1 MRMETSRGN
10 RIHIAIF
17 GKQNVGKSSIINTL
31 TQQEVATVSE
41 ILGTTTD
48 PVYKSME
55 LLPLGPVVLIDTAGL
70 NDESELGEKR
80 VERTKKMMNK
90 TDIALY
96 VFDINEQVDKA
107 DLGTI
112 DSLKARNI
120 PVIALFNKLDERV
133 IPVDELEA
141 KAKNLGIPYIF
152 VSAKNGDGFQGL
164 KELLAM
170 SYNQQETPR
179 TLIGDLV
186 SSGGVVVLVTPIDKA
201 APKGRLILPQQQ
213 TIRDLLDHG
222 AISIITREIE
232 LEQTLKKFGDHVE
245 LVVTDA
251 QVFDIVNKT
260 VPDHLPLTSFSILFA
275 RFKGELETLVKGISQ
290 IKRLQPN
297 DKVLI
302 CEACTHHRAEGD
314 IGKDKIPRLLRQLSG
329 VDLAFTWYSGTGFP
343 DDDEISSCDF
353 IVHCGGC
360 MINQK
365 EMQYRLSQAAKY
377 RIPIVNYGVFFAYA
391 SDALQRALEPFP
403 EILAILDGVGSL

>member
-1 MRMETSRGN
+1 METSRGN